1 MVASFLC
8 FDEFFSESENFCGG
22 ATIFQ
27 VIFDEVHYVNDI
39 ERGVV
44 WEEVIIMLP
53 DHVNMVLLSA
63 TVCTLVGNTSTYV
76 AASTSK

>member
-1 MVASFLC
+1 M
-8 FDEFFSESENFCGG
+8 
-22 ATIFQ
+22 
-27 VIFDEVHYVNDI
+27 HYVNDA

-63 TVCTLVGNTSTYV
+63 TVSVTLSLCNVNFRQRIVGTVNQVYL
-76 AASTSK
+76 